1 MKGSSVNQSSPKFRP
16 YLTLEQ
22 MERIHELIL
31 SNTPRTV
38 PLTVLDQSI
47 FDALNLMILK
57 ARNNITKPSFIPLA
71 AKLGIPAP
79 ELKEPDP
86 EESRYMN
93 GQMSP
98 EEAKAYEAKL
108 MERINHGT
116 S

>member
-1 MKGSSVNQSSPKFRP
+1 MSQSSPKFRP

-22 MERIHELIL
+22 MERI
-31 SNTPRTV
+31 
-38 PLTVLDQSI
+38 VLHCSSPSMPKNQENIDI
-47 FDALNLMILK
+47 TIIDALNLMILK
-57 ARNNITKPSFIPLA
+57 ARNNITKPSFVPLA

-79 ELKEPDP
+79 EFKAPVP

-98 EEAKAYEAKL
+98 EEAKNYEAKL
-108 MERINHGT
+108 MERINHGN

>member
-1 MKGSSVNQSSPKFRP
+1 MNSPKFRP

-22 MERIHELIL
+22 MEHIVSLCESDIR
-31 SNTPRTV
+31 SNHTNAMLGV
-38 PLTVLDQSI
+38 SI
-47 FDALNLMILK
+47 IEALKLMILK

-79 ELKEPDP
+79 EFREPDP
-86 EESRYMN
+86 EEQKYMN

-108 MERINHGT
+108 MEQINHGT